1 MIFCQGVQALLSDG
15 IEKSHFFLGANGH
28 NFWICFHFSLFHM
41 GPKRSPS
48 QLHVSPPS
56 RESNLLFELG
66 PSAQE
71 ASILFGDVVETTGIV
86 VCMPTLP
93 LQTYALVESLMI
105 PDVIQVQKKVMQ
117 CSHFKSIL
125 DIGGWGSF
133 MFPKSQLDLRP
144 KNSGLRLS

>member
-15 IEKSHFFLGANGH
+15 IEKSHFFFGGKRPQFLDMFSFFFVPQTEKIPLSAS
-28 NFWICFHFSLFHM
+28 CFT
-41 GPKRSPS
+41 P
-48 QLHVSPPS
+48 

-66 PSAQE
+66 PAQE
-71 ASILFGDVVETTGIV
+71 ASILFGDVVETMGIV

-93 LQTYALVESLMI
+93 PQTYALVESLMI

-144 KNSGLRLS
+144 KNSGLQLS